1 MFATP
6 PTEYRI
12 ENKCL
17 KLESVLSSCILYDTL
32 ANKSLCAFYMAT
44 FVQAIIQVN
53 SRIDDF
59 SLISTTNAINS
70 ERETD
75 KKESDYIVTITS
87 QSGNPFLLS

>member
-1 MFATP
+1 
-6 PTEYRI
+6 
-12 ENKCL
+12 
-17 KLESVLSSCILYDTL
+17 
-32 ANKSLCAFYMAT
+32 MAT